1 MKKIILAIFG
11 ALLLTGCGVGSYSL
25 SSGKPDD
32 AAISF
37 TSTARQPIVVV
48 IDGTEYN
55 VETVKTKGYR
65 TDRDIKKTALNTIKI
80 QPGQHDVKVLVGGNE
95 VYNKKLLISTA
106 EHRVVAL

>member
-11 ALLLTGCGVGSYSL
+11 ALLLTGCGVGTYSL

-37 TSTARQPIVVV
+37 TSTTKQPIVVV

-65 TDRDIKKTALNTIKI
+65 TDRDIKKTALNTIKV
-80 QPGQHDVKVLVGGNE
+80 QPGQRDVKVLVAGDE